1 MAFEELKLYGLNLA
15 ALLVGLTDIDT
26 MLKILLSIIAISYT
40 IHKWIIMIDKK
51 RKS

>member
-1 MAFEELKLYGLNLA
+1 MAFDELKLYGLNLA

-40 IHKWIIMIDKK
+40 IHKWILMIQ
-51 RKS
+51 RKNKS